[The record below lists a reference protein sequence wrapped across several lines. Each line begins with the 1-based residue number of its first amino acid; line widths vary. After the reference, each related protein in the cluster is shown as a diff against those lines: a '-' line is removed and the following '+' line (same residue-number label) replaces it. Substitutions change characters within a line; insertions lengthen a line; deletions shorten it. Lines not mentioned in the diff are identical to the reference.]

1 MDVAQKVPDQ
11 VQHIIFNWLLASIKE
26 FKVFSTYSE
35 KFPKFD
41 ALYTSSNSNVVVPLM
56 LY

>member
-11 VQHIIFNWLLASIKE
+11 VQYNWLLANIKE
-26 FKVFSTYSE
+26 FKVFSTCSE